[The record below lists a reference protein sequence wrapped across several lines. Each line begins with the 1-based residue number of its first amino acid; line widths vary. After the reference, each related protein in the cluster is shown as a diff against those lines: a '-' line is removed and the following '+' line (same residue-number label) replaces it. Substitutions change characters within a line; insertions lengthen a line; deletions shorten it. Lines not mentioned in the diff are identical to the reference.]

1 MSPAMLIFKKEARE
15 MLRDKRVRS
24 GAFVMPV
31 VMMLVLM
38 FIFGFITDTLGKTQN
53 IKVHVIGSGPF
64 VDALKNAKMNVIP
77 IGSVA
82 EAEEKIRKGEVRVAL
97 EVPPAEAEGGQV
109 VIRAYF
115 DEKDDK
121 AGVNVNQLAAVFS
134 KLNQLQLEK
143 LMVEKGLPKEASEPI
158 KFEEKP
164 VKVGQEEGASKLIIS
179 LLPYLIV
186 LYAFY
191 GGMGSVGDLVAGEK
205 EKMTLETLL
214 ISPVSRLEIALG
226 KFFALAMLCLASS
239 LSAAFGLVVAGMLKL
254 KMFDALFPHGTG
266 ISPTAMGI
274 TLVALLPAVALFA
287 ALMLAVSTNA
297 KNMREAQTQ
306 LTLLSLLVLMPAMFS
321 QFIGLTDWAKAT
333 WINAVPVLNTAS
345 AIRTAMQGKV
355 ELGNLAIGVAVN
367 GVIALAAIYWA
378 IQLFKKEAVLVRV

>member
-1 MSPAMLIFKKEARE
+1 MSPMLLIFKKEARE

-64 VDALKNAKMNVIP
+64 VDALKSAKMNVIP

-239 LSAAFGLVVAGMLKL
+239 LSAAFGLVIAGMLKL

-266 ISPTAMGI
+266 ISPTAMAI